1 MYIQDL
7 NTPYEVIDN
16 DGISYD
22 VCVDY
27 QHISRYRNLRQIVH
41 NVDNFMDRFISLET
55 PNPFVTNT
63 TVRYYEVPNE
73 YEDRLDL
80 VAKDTLG
87 LASYSWVIAYFNG
100 ISDGYS
106 IKAGQRLRIP
116 NSITTLFNSGEV
128 LAPIPVMA
136 LNLGAE

>member
-7 NTPYEVIDN
+7 NTPYEVVDN
-16 DGISYD
+16 GGISYD

-27 QHISRYRNLRQIVH
+27 QHISRYRTLRQIVH
-41 NVDNFMDRFISLET
+41 NVDDFMNRFISLET
-55 PNPFVTNT
+55 SNPFTSST
-63 TVRYYEVPNE
+63 TVKYYEVPNN

-87 LASYSWVIAYFNG
+87 SSSYSWVIAYFNG

-106 IKAGQRLRIP
+106 IKPGQKLKIP
-116 NSITTLFNSGEV
+116 NSITSLFNSGEV
-128 LAPIPVMA
+128 LAPIPVTA